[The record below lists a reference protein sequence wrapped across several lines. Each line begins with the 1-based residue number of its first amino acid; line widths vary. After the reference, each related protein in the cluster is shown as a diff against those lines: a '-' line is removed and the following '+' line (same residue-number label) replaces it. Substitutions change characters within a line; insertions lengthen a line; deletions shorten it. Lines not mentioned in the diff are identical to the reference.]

1 MRSTPYIT
9 PECLPPETAPL
20 VDVGTLQAF
29 IAEHPK
35 LFVITGA
42 GISRASGIPTY
53 RDEIGTWKTN
63 SPIQHGEFLKDVAVR
78 QRYWARSFG
87 GWPNVGT
94 ARPNKAH
101 RQLVTL
107 EQRGYVTSL
116 LTQNIDR
123 LHQKAGQKRVIDLHG
138 RLDEV
143 VCMDCG
149 AITPREQIQHW
160 LEQHNPHL
168 ENLKVEMAPD
178 GDAEVRE
185 ELIGRV
191 KVPDCERCSGLLKP
205 NVVFYGGSV
214 DREKVNYLIDK
225 LQHADAMLVIGSSLM
240 VYSSFRFCK
249 YAVERNIPI
258 ACINQGMTRADGLL
272 AMKVS
277 ADCGEVLTELSAALP
292 ELNHG
297 Q

>member
-149 AITPREQIQHW
+149 AITPREQIQRW

-168 ENLKVEMAPD
+168 ENLEVEMAPD

-225 LQHADAMLVIGSSLM
+225 LQHADAILVIGSSLM

-292 ELNHG
+292 DLNHG

>member
-1 MRSTPYIT
+1 MRAAPYIQR
-9 PECLPPETAPL
+9 ECATPETAPL
-20 VDVGTLQAF
+20 VDVEKLQEF
-29 IAEHPK
+29 VAEHRR
-35 LFVITGA
+35 LFVVTGA

-63 SPIQHGEFLKDVAVR
+63 TPIQHGDFLKDIAVR

-87 GWPNVGT
+87 GWPNVGN

-101 RQLVTL
+101 RGLVALEQSGFINSLVT
-107 EQRGYVTSL
+107 
-116 LTQNIDR
+116 QNVDR

-138 RLDEV
+138 RLDQV

-149 AITPREQIQHW
+149 ALTPREQIQHW
-160 LEQHNPHL
+160 LWQHNPHL
-168 ENLKVEMAPD
+168 EDVEVEHGPD

-185 ELIGRV
+185 ELIRQV
-191 KVPDCERCSGLLKP
+191 SVPDCQQCGGLLKP

-214 DREKVNYLIDK
+214 DREKVNYLYDK
-225 LQHADAMLVIGSSLM
+225 LLTAEAMLVVGSSLM

-249 YAVERNIPI
+249 FAAERKIPI

-272 AMKVS
+272 ELKVA
-277 ADCGEVLTELSAALP
+277 ADCGEVLATLANSLA
-292 ELNHG
+292 H
-297 Q
+297 